1 MKRLTPFLVAALA
14 STVVLLGSHPVSGA
28 EPQDAAKRLK
38 IVSSLPRTGSASAQT
53 QTMVNGI
60 TMAIEERGGAIDGY
74 TIDYEDMDDA
84 SPQRGNWDPEVEGS
98 NAKKAVAD
106 ATVVGYIGTFNSGA
120 ARIAMPILNKAGLV
134 MVSPANTAPGLT
146 KPGMG
151 EPNEPAIYRPS
162 GKLSYFR
169 VVPTDDLQGSVA
181 ANWAKEMGV
190 KKVFILHD
198 KEVYGKGIAEVFK
211 ATAPK
216 IGLEIV
222 GFEGI
227 DPTAP
232 NFRSTVTKMRGT
244 NPDLVYFGGTT
255 QSKGAQVLKDM
266 RSGGMKTRFMSP
278 DGTFEQ
284 AFITSAGVDN
294 VQPEAGGVYIT
305 FGGLPCDKLTG
316 RGAEFVANYKKKYGR
331 DPEPYAV
338 YGYEAAKV
346 LLDGID
352 RAATK
357 DRAAILDA
365 VAATKNFQGALG
377 TWSFDENG
385 DTTNRVFS
393 GNTIKGEEFQF
404 VKVLSVEDPATKTA
418 GKTPQDQ

>member
-1 MKRLTPFLVAALA
+1 
-14 STVVLLGSHPVSGA
+14 
-28 EPQDAAKRLK
+28 
-38 IVSSLPRTGSASAQT
+38 
-53 QTMVNGI
+53 
-60 TMAIEERGGAIDGY
+60 
-74 TIDYEDMDDA
+74 
-84 SPQRGNWDPEVEGS
+84 
-98 NAKKAVAD
+98 
-106 ATVVGYIGTFNSGA
+106 
-120 ARIAMPILNKAGLV
+120 
-134 MVSPANTAPGLT
+134 
-146 KPGMG
+146 
-151 EPNEPAIYRPS
+151 
-162 GKLSYFR
+162 
-169 VVPTDDLQGSVA
+169 
-181 ANWAKEMGV
+181 
-190 KKVFILHD
+190 
-198 KEVYGKGIAEVFK
+198 
-211 ATAPK
+211 
-216 IGLEIV
+216 
-222 GFEGI
+222 
-227 DPTAP
+227 
-232 NFRSTVTKMRGT
+232 
-244 NPDLVYFGGTT
+244 
-255 QSKGAQVLKDM
+255 
-266 RSGGMKTRFMSP
+266 MSP